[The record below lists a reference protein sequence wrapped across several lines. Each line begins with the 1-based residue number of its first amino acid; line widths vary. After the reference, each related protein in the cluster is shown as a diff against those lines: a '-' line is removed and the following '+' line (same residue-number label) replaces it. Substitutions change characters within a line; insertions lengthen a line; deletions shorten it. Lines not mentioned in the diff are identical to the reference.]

1 MDVRGWRRS
10 LGLAAVVG
18 GALLV
23 AVPGR
28 AEAQTGKISGVVTDA
43 ASGQPL
49 EGVQVR
55 VQGTGLGA
63 ATQANGRYFMI
74 NVPPGTYTVVAQR
87 IGYQRTE
94 VSEVTVRI
102 DATREL
108 NFKLSAAATTFAVTR
123 IVAPPTPLVEPGITG
138 STQSITAEVIE
149 ALPVTNV
156 AGVLA
161 LQQGFIEVPQNTDI
175 VSFSDTRRNPLS
187 PIRIRGGRG
196 GETLTLI
203 DGIPINN
210 IVFGGP
216 AFDVTTAAVNQLSF
230 QKGGFEPQYGN
241 ALSGII
247 NIATREGGTKPAGN
261 IEYQTSGAGG
271 ALGLRQDELKSYDL
285 LRGYLSGPIPGTNN
299 RLRFSVAGQTTGGRD
314 RVLEF
319 DQSYTDPDHISGLN
333 LTPEFRDL
341 IPGWRAFGYD
351 TERDIVGKLTFLLT
365 QNATSKLNLTAIDYN
380 RQRKP
385 FDFDY
390 LLTGFD
396 ALKAPTVNS
405 LVDTLALQNS
415 SYTDVVQGSINVDRA
430 LYTAAFEQRFGR
442 SSLTLRAARFDQ
454 KRTTCNYFQGICLV
468 DRFHDINYN
477 DRFVTAGITTSEDH
491 PATGTDEFYG
501 GERARS
507 NIFRADVNSQV
518 TDHHNLQGGVF
529 YQKHDIV
536 FSEARNLGG
545 DAVRVVPQRYAATPY
560 DAAAYFQDWIEYDFL
575 TVKLGFRYDYA
586 RASGTSY
593 ADPRDPTNGT
603 TLREVCNGL
612 APSVGA
618 STPYVLKDASGNV
631 VLNPN
636 TGQPI
641 TGIEACN
648 LSPNNAAGEPVLKD
662 SARRVAQRDDFRR
675 ASPRRAFSPRIAIGF
690 PLTEHSSLFF
700 NAGRYSQ
707 NPTYNNLYQNT
718 GVGTIAGPAG
728 GNVCAV
734 DQVKPGTNECY
745 GAISSVA
752 FTSGIPYLG
761 NPNLQLEQ
769 TTSYEV
775 GYAAEFN
782 NLYAVNALV
791 FSKDQTGL
799 SGIKPSKKVNDPG
812 ATYNKQPNPSYRV
825 IVNQDFGT
833 TRGIEFQLR
842 RRTRNYWGFDINY
855 SFSKATTNSPAP
867 DRAQQALSEGDSIQ
881 LREITSEIDQPHS
894 FNASLILQVRDR
906 APQIPL
912 GGVLRNAYAT
922 FTARAASGLPYTP
935 IKNYSGLDIDD
946 RDETNTGR
954 GPATF
959 QIDMMA
965 GKDFSV
971 QQIKYGVIVRA
982 VNLTDRRNCVQVFV
996 SNGGCIQGA
1005 IDQRRFSPSSGPTT
1019 TPSSTTQFDRPEY
1032 VGARRSI
1039 LAGLRVNF

>member
-1 MDVRGWRRS
+1 
-10 LGLAAVVG
+10 
-18 GALLV
+18 
-23 AVPGR
+23 
-28 AEAQTGKISGVVTDA
+28 KISGVVTDA
-43 ASGQPL
+43 ATGQPI

-63 ATQANGRYFMI
+63 STQGNGRYFI
-74 NVPPGTYTVVAQR
+74 ISVPPGTYTVVAQR

-94 VSEVTVRI
+94 VANVEVRI

-108 NFKLSAAATTFAVTR
+108 NFRLNNAATTLTVTR

-138 STQSITAEVIE
+138 STQSITSEVIE
-149 ALPVTNV
+149 ALPVTSV

-161 LQQGFIEVPQNTDI
+161 LQQGFLEVPQNTDI

-187 PIRIRGGRG
+187 PVRIRGGRG
-196 GETLTLI
+196 AETLTLI

-216 AFDVTTAAVNQLSF
+216 AFEVTTAAVNQINF

-247 NIATREGGTKPAGN
+247 NVATREGGTRPAGN

-271 ALGLRQDELKSYDL
+271 TLGLKNDELKNYDL
-285 LRGYLSGPIPGTNN
+285 LRGYLSGPIPGTAN
-299 RLRFSVAGQTTGGRD
+299 RVRFAVAGQTTNGRD
-314 RVLEF
+314 GVYEF
-319 DQSYTDPDHISGLN
+319 DQSFTDPDHLSSRT

-341 IPGWRAFGYD
+341 VPGWRAFGYD
-351 TERDIVGKLTFLLT
+351 AERDIVGKLTFLLT

-396 ALKAPTVNS
+396 ALRAPTVNS
-405 LVDTLALQNS
+405 LVDTLSFQNS

-430 LYTAAFEQRFGR
+430 LYSGAFEQRFGR
-442 SSLTLRAARFDQ
+442 SNLTLRAARFNQ
-454 KRTTCNYFQGICLV
+454 KRVTCNYFQGVCLV

-477 DRFVTAGITTSEDH
+477 DRFVTAGINTSEAH

-501 GERARS
+501 GEQAHS
-507 NIFRADVNSQV
+507 NIFRADMQSQL
-518 TDHHNLQGGVF
+518 TDHHNLQGGLF

-545 DAVRVVPQRYAATPY
+545 DAVRVVPQRYAAKPY

-586 RASGTSY
+586 RASGSSY
-593 ADPRDPTNGT
+593 SDPRDPTNGT
-603 TLREVCNGL
+603 TVRDVCEGR

-618 STPYVLKDASGNV
+618 STPITWTDDRAGSPTNGVTFTGYQACITQPGAAENEQGPLLKGAIQ
-631 VLNPN
+631 
-636 TGQPI
+636 T
-641 TGIEACN
+641 
-648 LSPNNAAGEPVLKD
+648 
-662 SARRVAQRDDFRR
+662 AQLDDFRR
-675 ASPRRAFSPRIAIGF
+675 ARPRRAFSPRIAVGF
-690 PLTEHSSLFF
+690 PLTEHSTLFF

-728 GNVCAV
+728 GNVCKP
-734 DQVKPGTNECY
+734 DEVKPGTNECY
-745 GAISSVA
+745 GTIANVA
-752 FTSGIPYLG
+752 FTSGIPFLG

-775 GYAAEFN
+775 GYASEIN
-782 NLYAVNALV
+782 NLYAVNVVV
-791 FSKDQTGL
+791 FNKDQTGL

-812 ATYNKQPNPSYRV
+812 ATYNKQPNPTYRV

-842 RRTRNYWGFDINY
+842 RRPRQYWGFDINY
-855 SFSKATTNSPAP
+855 SFSKSTTNSPAP

-881 LREITSEIDQPHS
+881 LREITSEVDQPHV
-894 FNASLILQVRDR
+894 FNASLIFNVRDR
-906 APQIPL
+906 APSIPL
-912 GGVLRNAYAT
+912 GSLLRNSYAT
-922 FTARAASGLPYTP
+922 FTTRAASGLPYTP
-935 IKNYSGLDIDD
+935 TKNYSGLDIDD

-954 GPATF
+954 GPTTF
-959 QIDMMA
+959 QIDMLA
-965 GKDFSV
+965 GKDFMAQGV
-971 QQIKYGVIVRA
+971 KYGVFLRA
-982 VNLTDRRNCVQVFV
+982 VNLTDRKNCVQVFV
-996 SNGGCIQGA
+996 SNGRCDQGA
-1005 IDQRRFSPSSGPTT
+1005 IDQRRFSPSSGATT

-1032 VGARRSI
+1032 VGARRS
-1039 LAGLRVNF
+1039 LLGGVRVNF